1 MDVQK
6 ILNKLRIEQLN
17 EMQQHA
23 AEAILG
29 SDGDVVL
36 LSPTGSGKTL
46 AYLLP
51 LIQLINGQCS
61 MDNGQCSMVNGQS
74 SMVNGQWPTALVI
87 TPGRELALQSDN
99 VLKSMGCGLRST
111 ACYGGRAAMDEHKV
125 LKEVKPQIVFGT
137 PGRLNDHLDKE
148 NISRYGIRYL
158 VIDEF
163 DKCLEMGFQ
172 AEMQKLIKSLPGL
185 QRRILLSATNAEEI
199 PGFVN
204 MSKKG
209 TLIDF
214 LPEEEQTSERVTLY
228 EVRSEEKDKLGT
240 LKQLLLSFGDESSI
254 VFLNY
259 RNAVERVS
267 DYLKEEGFTISSFHG
282 GLDQRQ
288 REDQLYRFSNG
299 SANVLVATDLAS
311 RGLDIPDIQNII
323 HYHLPESED
332 GYIHRVGRT
341 ARWDATGNTFFILNS
356 EEHIPEY
363 VIDHSPLN
371 IEHYDPAKKMVNG
384 QSSMVN
390 GQSSMVNVPAPPKN
404 ATLYIG
410 KGKKDKISK
419 GDIVGFLC
427 KSGGL
432 KADEIG
438 RIDVKDR
445 YAYVAIKREK
455 LKQVLRQTQG
465 EKIKGIKT
473 VVEPVR

>member
-1 MDVQK
+1 MDIQR
-6 ILNKLRIEQLN
+6 ILTKLRITELN

-23 AEAILG
+23 AEAITG

-51 LIQLINGQCS
+51 LVQLLDSTSNDVQ
-61 MDNGQCSMVNGQS
+61 
-74 SMVNGQWPTALVI
+74 ALVI
-87 TPGRELALQSDN
+87 TPGRELALQSHQ
-99 VLKSMGCGLRST
+99 VLQSMGCGLRST

-148 NISRYGIRYL
+148 NISRYQIRYL
-158 VIDEF
+158 IIDEF

-185 QRRILLSATNAEEI
+185 QRRILLSATNAEQI
-199 PGFVN
+199 PQFVN

-214 LPEEEQTSERVTLY
+214 LPEEEQTPERITLY
-228 EVRSEEKDKLGT
+228 EVHSPQKDKLET
-240 LKQLLLSFGDESSI
+240 LKQLLLSFDDESSI

-259 RNAVERVS
+259 RESVERVNS
-267 DYLKEEGFTISSFHG
+267 YLREQGFTTSCFHG
-282 GLDQRQ
+282 GLEQRQ

-311 RGLDIPDIQNII
+311 RGLDIPNIQNII
-323 HYHLPESED
+323 HYHLPESQE

-341 ARWDATGNTFFILNS
+341 ARWDATGRSFFILNAT
-356 EEHIPEY
+356 EHIPDYVEGEIVEY
-363 VIDHSPLN
+363 AAMSSQQTEPPL
-371 IEHYDPAKKMVNG
+371 PRMT
-384 QSSMVN
+384 
-390 GQSSMVNVPAPPKN
+390 
-404 ATLYIG
+404 TLYIG

-419 GDIVGFLC
+419 GDIVGFFC
-427 KSGGL
+427 KNGGL
-432 KADEIG
+432 TADDIG

-445 YAYVAIKREK
+445 YAYVAIRREK
-455 LKQVLRQTQG
+455 LKQTLHLVQG
-465 EKIKGIKT
+465 QKIKGLKT
-473 VVEPVR
+473 IIETIH

>member
-1 MDVQK
+1 MGVDIQT
-6 ILNKLRIEQLN
+6 ILTKLRITELN

-23 AEAILG
+23 AEAITG

-51 LIQLINGQCS
+51 MVQLINASQ
-61 MDNGQCSMVNGQS
+61 DDVQ
-74 SMVNGQWPTALVI
+74 ALIV
-87 TPGRELALQSDN
+87 TPGRELALQSHQ
-99 VLKSMGCGLRST
+99 VLQSMGCGIRST
-111 ACYGGRAAMDEHKV
+111 ACYGGRTAMDEHRVIKDV
-125 LKEVKPQIVFGT
+125 RPQIVFGT

-158 VIDEF
+158 IIDEF

-172 AEMQKLIKSLPGL
+172 AEMQKLIKNLPGL
-185 QRRILLSATNAEEI
+185 QRRILLSATNAEQI
-199 PGFVN
+199 PQFVN
-204 MSKKG
+204 MARKG

-228 EVRSEEKDKLGT
+228 EVHSPKKDKLDT
-240 LKQLLLSFGDESSI
+240 LRQLLLSFGDESSI

-259 RNAVERVS
+259 RESVERVNS
-267 DYLKEEGFTISSFHG
+267 YLVEQGFTTSCFHG
-282 GLDQRQ
+282 GLEQRQ

-311 RGLDIPDIQNII
+311 RGLDIPNIQNIV
-323 HYHLPESED
+323 HYHLPESQE

-341 ARWDATGNTFFILNS
+341 ARWDATGRTFFILS
-356 EEHIPEY
+356 SQEHIPDY
-363 VIDHSPLN
+363 VEGSVVQYTEAHPQFTEPSLPR
-371 IEHYDPAKKMVNG
+371 MT
-384 QSSMVN
+384 
-390 GQSSMVNVPAPPKN
+390 
-404 ATLYIG
+404 TLYIG
-410 KGKKDKISK
+410 KGKKDKLSK

-427 KSGGL
+427 KKSGL
-432 KADEIG
+432 TADEIG

-445 YAYVAIKREK
+445 YTYVAVKREK
-455 LKQVLRQTQG
+455 MQQVLQHTQG

-473 VVEPVR
+473 IVEEVR

>member
-1 MDVQK
+1 MDIQK
-6 ILNKLRIEQLN
+6 ILTKLHISELN

-36 LSPTGSGKTL
+36 LSPTGTGKTL

-51 LIQLINGQCS
+51 LVQLLDGTTNTVQ
-61 MDNGQCSMVNGQS
+61 
-74 SMVNGQWPTALVI
+74 ALVI

-148 NISRYGIRYL
+148 NISRYGIRWL
-158 VIDEF
+158 IIDEF

-172 AEMQKLIKSLPGL
+172 AEMEKLIKSLPGL

-199 PGFVN
+199 PQFVN

-214 LPEEEQTSERVTLY
+214 LPDDEQTSERITLY
-228 EVRSEEKDKLGT
+228 EVHSPQKDKLET
-240 LKQLLLSFGDESSI
+240 LKQLLLGFGDASSI

-259 RNAVERVS
+259 RESVERVNS
-267 DYLKEEGFTISSFHG
+267 YLVEQGFTTSCFHG
-282 GLDQRQ
+282 GLEQRQ
-288 REDQLYRFSNG
+288 REDALYRFSNG
-299 SANVLVATDLAS
+299 SANVLVSTDLAS
-311 RGLDIPDIQNII
+311 RGLDIPNIENII

-341 ARWDATGNTFFILNS
+341 ARWDATGRSFFILNG

-363 VIDHSPLN
+363 VEGEIESFDIPLTSHPSPFA
-371 IEHYDPAKKMVNG
+371 PKM
-384 QSSMVN
+384 
-390 GQSSMVNVPAPPKN
+390 

-445 YAYVAIKREK
+445 YAYVAVKRQK
-455 LKQVLRQTQG
+455 LQQVLRQTRG
-465 EKIKGIKT
+465 EKINGIKT
-473 VVEPVR
+473 IVEQVK

>member
-1 MDVQK
+1 MESGEFTQK
-6 ILNKLRIEQLN
+6 ILTKLRITELN

-51 LIQLINGQCS
+51 LVQLLDGTSDTVQ
-61 MDNGQCSMVNGQS
+61 
-74 SMVNGQWPTALVI
+74 ALVI

-148 NISRYGIRYL
+148 NISRYGIRWL

-228 EVRSEEKDKLGT
+228 EVRSAEKDKLGT

-311 RGLDIPDIQNII
+311 RGLDIPNIQNII

-341 ARWDATGNTFFILNS
+341 ARWDATGHSFFILNS
-356 EEHIPEY
+356 EEHIPTY
-363 VIDHSPLN
+363 VEGDVVPYA
-371 IEHYDPAKKMVNG
+371 EAQTQQTEPALPKMT
-384 QSSMVN
+384 
-390 GQSSMVNVPAPPKN
+390 
-404 ATLYIG
+404 TLYIG

-427 KSGGL
+427 KNGGL

-465 EKIKGIKT
+465 EKIKGIRT
-473 VVEPVR
+473 VIEPVR